1 MAIIATFP
9 EGVTCVTVNG
19 LHQWDYGR
27 TLEIHDPTLPA
38 LVEVHF
44 GYMGAREAAVRS
56 CNAASGVA
64 TVAIPDA
71 CLEQSAA
78 VTAWVYAVGET
89 TGRTIR
95 TVVLPIVARPR
106 PAALADLPPEDVSNK
121 YTEAVNA
128 MNAAVAD
135 VKNGNVPV
143 IFANSAQTAA
153 VAEVADVLQHQGWV
167 SSQNAALWLA
177 GPGVYILRIGVSVT
191 ASVYTA
197 VAYFSG
203 QKQQL
208 ADNFHVGVVSKLE
221 SGTRTAYTIT
231 GHLDDQGYLHLL
243 YEDPQ
248 TGAGWTEADVSFQF
262 IRVTKEA

>member
-56 CNAASGVA
+56 CDATSGVA

-71 CLEQSAA
+71 CLEQAAA
-78 VTAWVYAVGET
+78 VTAWVYALGET

-106 PAALADLPPEDVSNK
+106 PAALADLPSEDVSNK

-128 MNAAVAD
+128 MNAAVED
-135 VKNGNVPV
+135 VKNGNVSV
-143 IFANSAQTAA
+143 TFASNAQTAA
-153 VAEVADVLQHQGWV
+153 VAEVLQHQGWT
-167 SSQNAALWLA
+167 NANSAATWVTK
-177 GPGVYILRIGVSVT
+177 PGVYILRFGVSVT
-191 ASVYTA
+191 SSVYTA
-197 VAYFSG
+197 VAFFSG
-203 QKQQL
+203 QNTQL
-208 ADNFHVGVVSKLE
+208 DHKFFVGVVGKLE
-221 SGTRTAYTIT
+221 NGTRTPYTVT
-231 GHLDDQGYLHLL
+231 GCLDEYGHLHLT

-248 TGAGWTEADVSFQF
+248 TASAWTESVVNYQY
-262 IRVTKEA
+262 IPLTKEA